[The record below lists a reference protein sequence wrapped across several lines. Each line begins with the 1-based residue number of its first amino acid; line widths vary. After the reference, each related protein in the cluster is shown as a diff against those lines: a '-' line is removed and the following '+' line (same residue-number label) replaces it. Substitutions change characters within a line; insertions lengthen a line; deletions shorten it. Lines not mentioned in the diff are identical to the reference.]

1 LLTHSKGQWAKKPF
15 ILIPYQEE
23 FLSQVFGWVDKDGL
37 RMIRTAY
44 LEIPKKNGK
53 SPLAAGV
60 ALFLLCADN
69 EPGAEIYGAAGDR
82 EQASIVYNYARD
94 MVNNS
99 DYLSERLK
107 IIESRKRIIDMSTG
121 SVFVAVSSDVPTKH
135 GPNLHG
141 VVFDELHAQRNRD
154 LWDTLTT
161 GTAARRQPLITAI
174 TTAGIYS
181 ENHICWEQHSYGLK
195 VAGDPMSD
203 PTHFSMIFNA
213 ERNDDWRDKKTW
225 YKANPALNIFRS
237 LEHIQ
242 NEAKKAEQSP
252 AYQNTFCRLFLN
264 QWTAQTERWIDMMRW
279 SKTAG
284 EVFEEDLSGEMCYG
298 GLDLSSRIDLTAF
311 VMVFPEEGGYF
322 DIVAKFWMPE
332 EEIQHRTRRDNV
344 PYESWVQSGLIKAIP
359 GAVVDLD
366 EVIEDI
372 AYYNNIYNIASIA
385 YDRWGALH
393 ISKRI
398 QSEVGVQMIQFGQGY
413 ASMSEPSKS
422 LVATIVEQ
430 KLRHGNNPVLNWNA
444 ESVSVAQDA
453 AGNIKPVKPNKRSST
468 LRIDGIVSLI
478 MAFSLALNDEKNSV
492 YDYRGL
498 TVV

>member
-1 LLTHSKGQWAKKPF
+1 MLTHSKGQWAKKPF

-332 EEIQHRTRRDNV
+332 E
-344 PYESWVQSGLIKAIP
+344 
-359 GAVVDLD
+359 
-366 EVIEDI
+366 
-372 AYYNNIYNIASIA
+372 
-385 YDRWGALH
+385 
-393 ISKRI
+393 
-398 QSEVGVQMIQFGQGY
+398 
-413 ASMSEPSKS
+413 
-422 LVATIVEQ
+422 
-430 KLRHGNNPVLNWNA
+430 
-444 ESVSVAQDA
+444 
-453 AGNIKPVKPNKRSST
+453 
-468 LRIDGIVSLI
+468 
-478 MAFSLALNDEKNSV
+478 
-492 YDYRGL
+492 
-498 TVV
+498 

>member
-1 LLTHSKGQWAKKPF
+1 
-15 ILIPYQEE
+15 
-23 FLSQVFGWVDKDGL
+23 
-37 RMIRTAY
+37 M
-44 LEIPKKNGK
+44 
-53 SPLAAGV
+53 
-60 ALFLLCADN
+60 
-69 EPGAEIYGAAGDR
+69 
-82 EQASIVYNYARD
+82 
-94 MVNNS
+94 
-99 DYLSERLK
+99 
-107 IIESRKRIIDMSTG
+107 
-121 SVFVAVSSDVPTKH
+121 
-135 GPNLHG
+135 
-141 VVFDELHAQRNRD
+141 
-154 LWDTLTT
+154 
-161 GTAARRQPLITAI
+161 
-174 TTAGIYS
+174 
-181 ENHICWEQHSYGLK
+181 
-195 VAGDPMSD
+195 
-203 PTHFSMIFNA
+203 
-213 ERNDDWRDKKTW
+213 
-225 YKANPALNIFRS
+225 
-237 LEHIQ
+237 
-242 NEAKKAEQSP
+242 
-252 AYQNTFCRLFLN
+252 
-264 QWTAQTERWIDMMRW
+264 
-279 SKTAG
+279 
-284 EVFEEDLSGEMCYG
+284 
-298 GLDLSSRIDLTAF
+298 
-311 VMVFPEEGGYF
+311 
-322 DIVAKFWMPE
+322 
-332 EEIQHRTRRDNV
+332 